1 MLSAESNNCFSD
13 VGSYF
18 WLGGGAMARVERRA
32 QARDFIDPLHWRHKS
47 LECPP
52 DAP

>member
-1 MLSAESNNCFSD
+1 MVSLQFESGL
-13 VGSYF
+13 VVYYGTMPY
-18 WLGGGAMARVERRA
+18 
-32 QARDFIDPLHWRHKS
+32 IDPLHWRHKS

>member
-1 MLSAESNNCFSD
+1 LKQKTD
-13 VGSYF
+13 
-18 WLGGGAMARVERRA
+18 
-32 QARDFIDPLHWRHKS
+32 IDPLHWRHKS